1 MKSKPRNGGQ
11 AKFIGIDVG
20 GSKILLETFDAK
32 LNVIHKKKVETD
44 VRHGRTGFLKELC
57 ALIDKFIVKGI
68 KGIGIA
74 VPGIVNQQTGSLVFA
89 PNIPAGK
96 NLNLKNLLT
105 KRYKVPVH
113 VENDI
118 NAFLMAEYQTVR
130 LKKYDN
136 VLAVMLGTGVGGA
149 AIVDGKILRGK
160 NGYAGEFGHMVIS
173 KSERL
178 KTFEQNTGGRHLKK
192 NPELVK
198 NLVQNVGLGLAN
210 LNLAF
215 NPEVI
220 VLGGSVYFGY
230 LSSKKKA
237 LERIIAKHSLAK
249 ESPRLVDAGSKTSV
263 AKGAV
268 LFF

>member
-1 MKSKPRNGGQ
+1 M
-11 AKFIGIDVG
+11 G

-32 LNVIHKKKVETD
+32 FNVLQKKRLETD
-44 VRHGRTGFLKELC
+44 VRHGKSGFLKELYG
-57 ALIDKFIVKGI
+57 LIDEFFVSTI

-74 VPGIVNQQTGSLVFA
+74 VPGIVNQQTGALIFA

-96 NLNLKNLLT
+96 NLNLKSLLS

-113 VENDI
+113 IENDI
-118 NAFLMAEYQTVR
+118 NAFLMAEHQAAR

-136 VLAVMLGTGVGGA
+136 VLAMMFGTGVGGA
-149 AIVDGKILRGK
+149 VMMGGKLLRGK
-160 NGYAGEFGHMVIS
+160 SGYAGEFGHMVIG
-173 KSERL
+173 KEGQL
-178 KTFEQNTGGRHLKK
+178 KTLEQNTGGRQLAKHPK
-192 NPELVK
+192 LVK
-198 NLVQNVGLGLAN
+198 ELVQNVGLGLAN

-230 LSSKKKA
+230 LSKKKKM

-249 ESPRLVDAGSKTSV
+249 KSPKLIDASSKTSV